1 MARGSALFSHPCMH
15 TALAASLL
23 LPLTGAAQAPGVHHG
38 TASSSFSVMLTIRPA
53 FRILETRQV
62 PGGYEYRIWTNLKN
76 AKLNGRE
83 YRFERI
89 GETTLVV
96 PGEIIQSPIEQQQ
109 GS

>member
-1 MARGSALFSHPCMH
+1 MSRGSALFSHPCMH

-23 LPLTGAAQAPGVHHG
+23 LPLTGAAQAPGVNQKS
-38 TASSSFSVMLTIRPA
+38 ASSSFSVTLTIQPA

-62 PGGYEYRIWTNLKN
+62 PGGHEYRIWTNLRN
-76 AKLNGRE
+76 VQLNGRE
-83 YRFERI
+83 YRFERV

-96 PGEIIQSPIEQQQ
+96 PGEIIQSPLQQP